1 MKLHLTRAALAASLL
16 LAGCCGPDAQRIKA
30 DQATYAWFAPMMVA
44 YLEADAKLDAAA
56 KATHLR
62 ALQAWKERI
71 DADAGVK

>member
-1 MKLHLTRAALAASLL
+1 MKLNLTRAALAASLL

-30 DQATYAWFAPMMVA
+30 DQATYAWFAPMLTGYVA
-44 YLEADAKLDAAA
+44 ADPKLDEAA

-62 ALQAWKERI
+62 ALQAWKDRI